1 MRLVEYITK
10 KKVKSTRWGGDMS
23 LTRILL
29 QPIHRLLRA
38 GLSKVAGCRQK
49 LPPTWLVLAGYSA
62 WHFCTDDVFLQ
73 KISLDWLL
81 TLITQPSTSKLSDN
95 PVREYVKPHPIGSL
109 FCSNKIFWKSLFLSK
124 IRKGGW
130 LHVLLQSFTHGFL
143 YFTDSTQKPGP
154 GAHSPEKVE
163 LNKPAAPKFSLGI
176 RHSEFV
182 TPLIIDVTD

>member
-10 KKVKSTRWGGDMS
+10 KKLQSTRWGGDMS
-23 LTRILL
+23 LTKILL

-38 GLSKVAGCRQK
+38 GLSKVAGCRRK
-49 LPPTWLVLAGYSA
+49 SLPT
-62 WHFCTDDVFLQ
+62 CTDDVFLH

-81 TLITQPSTSKLSDN
+81 TLTTQPSTSKLSGN
-95 PVREYVKPHPIGSL
+95 PVREYVKLHPIGSL
-109 FCSNKIFWKSLFLSK
+109 FWSNKIYRKSLFLSK

-130 LHVLLQSFTHGFL
+130 LHVLLQSFNHGFL

>member
-1 MRLVEYITK
+1 MTSSEISMWTCSLVEYSTK
-10 KKVKSTRWGGDMS
+10 RKLQSTRWGGDMS
-23 LTRILL
+23 LTRLL
-29 QPIHRLLRA
+29 PQPIH
-38 GLSKVAGCRQK
+38 
-49 LPPTWLVLAGYSA
+49 
-62 WHFCTDDVFLQ
+62 
-73 KISLDWLL
+73 WLL
-81 TLITQPSTSKLSDN
+81 
-95 PVREYVKPHPIGSL
+95 REYVKPHPIGSL
-109 FCSNKIFWKSLFLSK
+109 FWSNTWKFLFLSK

-130 LHVLLQSFTHGFL
+130 MHVLLQSLNYGFL

>member
-10 KKVKSTRWGGDMS
+10 KKLQSTRWGGDMS
-23 LTRILL
+23 LTKILL

-38 GLSKVAGCRQK
+38 GLSKVAGCRRK
-49 LPPTWLVLAGYSA
+49 SLPT
-62 WHFCTDDVFLQ
+62 CTDDVFLH

-81 TLITQPSTSKLSDN
+81 TLTTQPSTSKLSGN
-95 PVREYVKPHPIGSL
+95 PVREYVKLHSIGSL
-109 FCSNKIFWKSLFLSK
+109 FWSHKIYRKSLFLSK
-124 IRKGGW
+124 IRKGGR
-130 LHVLLQSFTHGFL
+130 LHVLLQSFNHGFL